1 MKLVLRT
8 LFFHLICII
17 IFTYLYK
24 HVAVEFSYDKDK
36 YDTIGFVDFLTL
48 STTVQ
53 AGLGF
58 SDLYPLTHTGKII
71 LMIQQFLVI
80 STNVFTIYIFT
91 I

>member
-1 MKLVLRT
+1 MKIVLRT
-8 LFFHLICII
+8 LLFHLICII

-24 HVAVEFSYDKDK
+24 HVAVKFSYDKDK

-58 SDLYPLTHTGKII
+58 SDLYPLTHIGKII
-71 LMIQQFLVI
+71 LMIQQFIVI

>member
-1 MKLVLRT
+1 MRIVLRT
-8 LFFHLICII
+8 LLFHLICII

-24 HVAVEFSYDKDK
+24 HVAVKFSYDKDK
-36 YDTIGFVDFLTL
+36 YDTISLVDFLTL

-58 SDLYPLTHTGKII
+58 SDLYPLTHIGKII
-71 LMIQQFLVI
+71 LMIQQFIVI

>member
-8 LFFHLICII
+8 LVFHLICIL
-17 IFTYLYK
+17 IFTYLYR
-24 HVAVEFSYDKDK
+24 HIAIHFDYDKDK
-36 YDTIGFVDFLTL
+36 YDKLRLVDFLTL

-58 SDLYPLTHTGKII
+58 SDLYPLTRTGKII
-71 LMIQQFLVI
+71 LMIQQFIVI
-80 STNVFTIYIFT
+80 SANVFTIYIFT